1 MVKRFVENG
10 IKTSIAGSYT
20 NMGGAKHEFLVLT
33 LCDFIFSWTFE
44 STYKRIWDFLF
55 LLERCCWGHLRPKY
69 TFLRLKE
76 TIAWKSQYLVK
87 GKCLR
92 YETRIMSLILIR
104 KMTPY
109 QQIRNVLFPS
119 LVNAIFEQTN
129 PNTFSENSLSRMNL
143 NHRGPQRKKK
153 LHSLFVLSLPSHP
166 LHLYF

>member
-1 MVKRFVENG
+1 
-10 IKTSIAGSYT
+10 
-20 NMGGAKHEFLVLT
+20 MGGAKHEFLVLT
-33 LCDFIFSWTFE
+33 LCDFIFPWTFE

-55 LLERCCWGHLRPKY
+55 LLERCSWGHLRPKC

-76 TIAWKSQYLVK
+76 TVAWKSQYLVK

-119 LVNAIFEQTN
+119 LVNTIFEQTN
-129 PNTFSENSLSRMNL
+129 SNTFSEKSLSRMNL
-143 NHRGPQRKKK
+143 NHRGPQRKKSCIAFLCYHCHRTPYTCIFNWVFTLK
-153 LHSLFVLSLPSHP
+153 LYLNFHLLFLFL
-166 LHLYF
+166 